1 MKYEVGSVGRVVV
14 ARLEDGDPV
23 YKSLEELCKVEKIT
37 SAVFWIIG
45 ANKNVEMVTG
55 AYDYSARPVK
65 VIIEKLK
72 SEQEILGT
80 GTIFPNADD
89 EPKIHM
95 HASLGHDSHTVTGCP
110 RINLDCWCI
119 NEVVLL
125 EITGVVAKRLK
136 DDTGFELL
144 TLLGKN
150 G

>member
-14 ARLEDGDPV
+14 ARLEDGDSV
-23 YKSLEELCKVEKIT
+23 YPSLEGLCSAEKIE

-45 ANKNVEMVTG
+45 ANKNVELVTG
-55 AYDYSARPVK
+55 ARDYSARPVE
-65 VIIEKLK
+65 VIIEKLN

-89 EPKIHM
+89 EPKVHM

-119 NEVVLL
+119 NEVILL
-125 EITGVVAKRLK
+125 EITGIHAKRLK
-136 DDTGFELL
+136 DKTGFELL
-144 TLLGKN
+144 TMLGA
-150 G
+150 